1 MLGISVNF
9 CEFHSRNLYKS
20 FITANKPNKSL
31 ILYFS
36 TDQGSKYLFLGNS
49 HVILDVG
56 ENSVLYEVS
65 LVSMTTTTT
74 FQLCTFFLSTFNQ
87 IQNFIKLFF
96 IHLQSKNIEGTML
109 VQLSYTNFG
118 QVHREAT
125 QKVLVTSQSF
135 NCYGGNTE
143 LKLFQ
148 VNSPRS
154 G

>member
-20 FITANKPNKSL
+20 FIAANKPNRSL

-36 TDQGSKYLFLGNS
+36 KGQGSKYLFLGNS
-49 HVILDVG
+49 HVIFDVG
-56 ENSVLYEVS
+56 ENSGLYEVS

-96 IHLQSKNIEGTML
+96 IHLQSKKYRRYNVGPAVIHQFWACSQGGHAKGTSYKL
-109 VQLSYTNFG
+109 KFQLLWRKHG
-118 QVHREAT
+118 
-125 QKVLVTSQSF
+125 
-135 NCYGGNTE
+135 TE
-143 LKLFQ
+143 VILSK
-148 VNSPRS
+148 
-154 G
+154 